1 MMVAPL
7 WNWIFFDVSASCW
20 RLPLRGVW
28 GGRINKSWTRNFD
41 AIACNKSTAML
52 ISLIEDSKWKLQLL
66 GDVWTLMW
74 DVPSVQEI
82 LIGYML
88 GTVFVRANWV
98 LGLVL
103 VKQLTICIRHIYIP
117 SGNLTHRHRK
127 SPSFLVFVSIK
138 MVDVPWLC

>member
-20 RLPLRGVW
+20 RLFPGSV

-66 GDVWTLMW
+66 GDVPTLMW

-88 GTVFVRANWV
+88 GTVFVRAN
-98 LGLVL
+98 
-103 VKQLTICIRHIYIP
+103 
-117 SGNLTHRHRK
+117 
-127 SPSFLVFVSIK
+127 
-138 MVDVPWLC
+138 